1 MKLKKTDRI
10 VIGVLIFVVL
20 AGIIGIVLA
29 VNLIGQNNEKDRAKR
44 KAEANNTT
52 NEIEVSNTVDPN
64 STPEQ
69 QIQQLV
75 NSMPEALTNK
85 EKEDAIKSIRIRY
98 AYGYDVDLADQ
109 MKFIDVL
116 NFYCVG
122 DDLQALKELIVKNQL
137 EVNESTISSGKASYY
152 NTQVIINDEKTLYFS
167 DKNAAYR
174 HDNRTTYVTL
184 SDELLTKL
192 GEVVNKEASQYITA
206 VNEEG
211 VKSIVITKKNN
222 TSVTITDTEDI
233 KNICTLSSCVELKSG
248 VVDLSQEEAVYTV
261 DFNNGVKM
269 QVNKAG
275 ATGYMEDSNGKKQ
288 VKFMFNGETG
298 LDSIFK
304 KYAK

>member
-44 KAEANNTT
+44 KADANNTT
-52 NEIEVSNTVDPN
+52 NETEVSNTVDPN

-85 EKEDAIKSIRIRY
+85 KNEIKSIRIKY
-98 AYGYDVDLADQ
+98 AYGYDVDLADK
-109 MKFIDVL
+109 MKFVDVL
-116 NFYCVG
+116 NFYCV
-122 DDLQALKELIVKNQL
+122 DEDFETIRDLIIKNQL

-192 GEVVNKEASQYITA
+192 GEVVNKEASQYITE

-222 TSVTITDTEDI
+222 TSVTIADTEDI

-248 VVDLSQEEAVYTV
+248 VVDLSKEEAVYTV
-261 DFNNGVKM
+261 EFNNGVKM
-269 QVNKAG
+269 QVNKDG
-275 ATGYMEDSNGKKQ
+275 ATGYMEDSKGKKQ
-288 VKFMFNGETG
+288 VKFMFNGEAG
-298 LDSIFK
+298 LDSIFR

>member
-52 NEIEVSNTVDPN
+52 NETEVSNTVDPN

-85 EKEDAIKSIRIRY
+85 EKEDEIKSIRIRY

-122 DDLQALKELIVKNQL
+122 DDLQALKE
-137 EVNESTISSGKASYY
+137 
-152 NTQVIINDEKTLYFS
+152 F
-167 DKNAAYR
+167 R
-174 HDNRTTYVTL
+174 
-184 SDELLTKL
+184 
-192 GEVVNKEASQYITA
+192 
-206 VNEEG
+206 
-211 VKSIVITKKNN
+211 NN
-222 TSVTITDTEDI
+222 
-233 KNICTLSSCVELKSG
+233 L
-248 VVDLSQEEAVYTV
+248 
-261 DFNNGVKM
+261 
-269 QVNKAG
+269 
-275 ATGYMEDSNGKKQ
+275 
-288 VKFMFNGETG
+288 
-298 LDSIFK
+298 
-304 KYAK
+304 